1 MIFVFFTGIAAGFGH
16 VLLGPDHVAALA
28 PFSVE
33 AREKAWTVGLRWG
46 VGHALGI
53 IAVALVVVFAA
64 DRLDLA
70 LLEGAGDYLVGG
82 VLIAVGLWGLRHQR
96 RAVDH
101 FSHAAGRGHAHV
113 HATAALS
120 IGTLHGLVGT
130 GATLAVLPA
139 AGMHSF
145 AESALFLSGFGLGTV
160 ASMMGVAGL
169 LGVLA
174 PQQEVSRAYKRVF
187 IGASLAS
194 LLLGVVWIGLA
205 LAGVKLES
213 G

>member
-1 MIFVFFTGIAAGFGH
+1 VILVFFTGIAAGFGH

-33 AREKAWTVGLRWG
+33 AREQAWVVGLRWG
-46 VGHALGI
+46 IGHALGI
-53 IAVALVVVFAA
+53 VAVALLVVFAT
-64 DRLDLA
+64 DWLDLA
-70 LLEGAGDYLVGG
+70 LLEDAGDYLVGF
-82 VLIAVGLWGLRHQR
+82 VLVAVGLWGLWHLR

-101 FSHAAGRGHAHV
+101 FSHAAGRGHVHI

-139 AGMHSF
+139 AGMNSF
-145 AESALFLSGFGLGTV
+145 AESGLFLTGFALGTV
-160 ASMMGVAGL
+160 ASMTGVAWL

-174 PQQEVSRAYKRVF
+174 PQQEASRAYRRAFVA
-187 IGASLAS
+187 ASLAS
-194 LLLGVVWIGLA
+194 LLLGIVWIGLA
-205 LAGVKLES
+205 LAGVDLES